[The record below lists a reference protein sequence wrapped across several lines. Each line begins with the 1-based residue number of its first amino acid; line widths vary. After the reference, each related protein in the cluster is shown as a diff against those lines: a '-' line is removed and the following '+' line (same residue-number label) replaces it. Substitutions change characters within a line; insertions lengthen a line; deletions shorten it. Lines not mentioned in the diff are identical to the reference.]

1 MKDYKKKYRSQSNR
15 LPEFDYTQG
24 FWYYVTICT
33 KGMTTYFGKVENG
46 KMKLNNYGKIA
57 HDYWRE
63 LPEHLSASIDEF
75 VIMPN
80 HMHGIIILE
89 NEDNI
94 RRGLIYQ
101 TSFNKKANRERDLM
115 NQISTD
121 NWILMKQEGLHLGKV
136 IRHYKAKVSRII
148 RTEIDKN
155 FKWQSNY
162 YEHIIRNQQDL
173 ERIRYYIKN
182 NPLKW
187 EVDKYYKKSV
197 EA

>member
-1 MKDYKKKYRSQSNR
+1 
-15 LPEFDYTQG
+15 
-24 FWYYVTICT
+24 
-33 KGMTTYFGKVENG
+33 
-46 KMKLNNYGKIA
+46 
-57 HDYWRE
+57 
-63 LPEHLSASIDEF
+63 
-75 VIMPN
+75 
-80 HMHGIIILE
+80 
-89 NEDNI
+89 
-94 RRGLIYQ
+94 
-101 TSFNKKANRERDLM
+101 M